1 MVNLSRMPH
10 TVNTRLVEPAIT
22 VVEIGGRLHIGNS
35 LTYLETSLKRLVA
48 DGSRYLVVD
57 LTGLD
62 FIDSAAIGML
72 ISCGGTMDQAGGKF
86 RIAGAHG
93 AVAKTFE
100 VVHMDRIV
108 ALDTDVETSLRNFP
122 AATSS

>member
-1 MVNLSRMPH
+1 MPH
-10 TVNTRLVEPAIT
+10 TLNTRLVEPATT

-35 LTYLETSLKRLVA
+35 LTYLETSVKGMVA
-48 DGSRYLVVD
+48 DGSLRMVID

-72 ISCGGTMDQAGGKF
+72 ISCSGTMDHAGGVL

-93 AVAKTFE
+93 TVAKTFE

-108 ALDTDVETSLRNFP
+108 ALDADVEASLRNFP
-122 AATSS
+122 SE

>member
-1 MVNLSRMPH
+1 MPH
-10 TVNTRLVEPAIT
+10 TVNTRLVEPATT
-22 VVEIGGRLHIGNS
+22 VIEIGGRLHIGNS
-35 LTYLETSLKRLVA
+35 LTYLETSIKRMVA
-48 DGSRYLVVD
+48 DGSRHVVVD

-72 ISCGGTMDQAGGKF
+72 ISCGGTMDQAGGAF

-93 AVAKTFE
+93 TVAKTFD

-108 ALDTDVETSLRNFP
+108 PVDADIETSLRNL
-122 AATSS
+122 ASKTETA